1 MRVKD
6 GKISFQKSRLIEWK
20 EPEKELDDY
29 ELEVADL
36 IAEELRLGYDE
47 PGLVIWKRCKEYG
60 VNQTKIARHLQGR
73 AKKKRK

>member
-1 MRVKD
+1 
-6 GKISFQKSRLIEWK
+6 
-20 EPEKELDDY
+20 
-29 ELEVADL
+29 L
-36 IAEELRLGYDE
+36 IAEELRLGYDK